1 MTPNDRPDDYPTN
14 IVTEVDGVQAI
25 VGECVI
31 CGETHYHGT
40 TYRDP
45 RKIPEDGYLG
55 PVARTVMQGKRPE
68 TTRASTTLCWPTTRR
83 SIDENPRPLHSRR

>member
-55 PVARTVMQGKRPE
+55 SRGAHCDAGK
-68 TTRASTTLCWPTTRR
+68 T
-83 SIDENPRPLHSRR
+83 SRDDPGEYYLVLADDAEVDR